1 MQSLRAISAL
11 LMFIPITKEIQVL
24 ITIVNALADKRISQE
39 EYQQIVDSL
48 SECIYNGKEKA

>member
-1 MQSLRAISAL
+1 
-11 LMFIPITKEIQVL
+11 MFIPITKEIQVL